1 MLCMY
6 AFSYAQS
13 TLSPISSLDD
23 KVVLDVVNGDTAFM
37 IDREAYEAWWIA
49 GECKHALPLETQAP
63 DKGKN
68 QINTITSEVFS
79 KKVQLGTR
87 QIDLQQQF
95 RFNMATSPITVE
107 IYNSV
112 RGGWSLVQVE
122 FVESC
127 ELDASCRRRMEL
139 QTC

>member
-1 MLCMY
+1 MY
-6 AFSYAQS
+6 AMSYAQS
-13 TLSPISSLDD
+13 SVSRATTQSD
-23 KVVLDVVNGDTAFM
+23 KLVLDVVNGDTAFM
-37 IDREAYEAWWIA
+37 IDQKAYEAWWIA
-49 GECKHALPLETQAP
+49 GECKHALPLEVQSP
-63 DKGKN
+63 KSSKN
-68 QINTITSEVFS
+68 QANTIASEVFS

-95 RFNMATSPITVE
+95 RFNMATTPISVD

-122 FVESC
+122 LVESC

-139 QTC
+139 DPC